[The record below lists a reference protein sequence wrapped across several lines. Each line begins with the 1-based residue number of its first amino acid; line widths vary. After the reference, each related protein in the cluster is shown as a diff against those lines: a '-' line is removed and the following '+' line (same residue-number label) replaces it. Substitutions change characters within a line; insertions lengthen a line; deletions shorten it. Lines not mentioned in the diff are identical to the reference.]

1 MSFDEEKKNI
11 NVKLSFMV
19 DEEEE
24 VDLELNGNLHRSQKG
39 EVGVEWSKVEGHD
52 YWLSAVEGNL
62 NESLQGLV

>member
-1 MSFDEEKKNI
+1 
-11 NVKLSFMV
+11 MV

-62 NESLQGLV
+62 NESLQGLA